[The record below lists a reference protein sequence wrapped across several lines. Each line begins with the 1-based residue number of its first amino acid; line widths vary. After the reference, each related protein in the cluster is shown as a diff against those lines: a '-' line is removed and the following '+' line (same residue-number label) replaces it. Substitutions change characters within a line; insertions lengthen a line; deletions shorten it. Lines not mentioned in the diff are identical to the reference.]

1 MISGFLTQK
10 KYMTS
15 LFTEDGKRIGVTVLE
30 AKPLTVNRLRVKDKD
45 GYEALQLKSHKN
57 KLIEFKSTS
66 EASPELKTEITI
78 DTVFSPGDKVSATSN
93 SKGRGFAGVIKRHG
107 FHRQPVTGGQS
118 DRVRAPGSIG
128 AQTPGKV
135 IKGKKMPGHYG
146 NKKVTVSNLKIFKV
160 DKDQHLLYVAGAVPG
175 HVNSWVIITKL

>member
-1 MISGFLTQK
+1 MAKVSLDIKPRFFQEFKLTSDQIP
-10 KYMTS
+10 
-15 LFTEDGKRIGVTVLE
+15 EIGV
-30 AKPLTVNRLRVKDKD
+30 NI
-45 GYEALQLKSHKN
+45 S
-57 KLIEFKSTS
+57 IESVFNNG
-66 EASPELKTEITI
+66 EII
-78 DTVFSPGDKVSATSN
+78 DVTGT
-93 SKGRGFAGVIKRHG
+93 SKGHGFAGVVKRHG
-107 FHRQPVTGGQS
+107 FKKQPILGSS
-118 DRVRAPGSIG
+118 DRVRRPGSIG